1 MNRIFYAGVCNVHD
15 SLLFFLSNQG
25 PSHPLK
31 QQTLTYRKTLTSES
45 NDLKA
50 RQIKVKAGEAF

>member
-1 MNRIFYAGVCNVHD
+1 MFITRC
-15 SLLFFLSNQG
+15 FFLSNQG
-25 PSHPLK
+25 PSHPIK

-50 RQIKVKAGEAF
+50 RQIKVKVGGAF